1 MLMPEDFTNIA
12 DRASSEGVVTN
23 DEVTELVNTVR
34 RLDALTFIFQQAIEL
49 TTSNVNSIMNELAV
63 RLFADA
69 KDVDPALAEKATG
82 HIADL
87 HDQLMSAVEGYI
99 TTAIITAADTMGLTP
114 EALVGI
120 TPDEQA
126 E

>member
-1 MLMPEDFTNIA
+1 MPEDFTNIA
-12 DRASSEGVVTN
+12 DRATSEGVVTN

-69 KDVDPALAEKATG
+69 KDVDPALAEKATN
-82 HIADL
+82 HITDL
-87 HDQLMSAVEGYI
+87 HE
-99 TTAIITAADTMGLTP
+99 
-114 EALVGI
+114 
-120 TPDEQA
+120 
-126 E
+126 